1 MQNSNWPEVNQTV
14 TYRDRSFVRKS
25 LIERRAALDFRK
37 IDIRVPIGLRFTALD
52 FELRRNACERPQ
64 RRTVK
69 ELTMSIRGVEERKK
83 IWMKKKREKR
93 GTEKKAEG
101 RMRRT

>member
-69 ELTMSIRGVEERKK
+69 ELTMSIRRSRRGKEDMDEEKER
-83 IWMKKKREKR
+83 KR